1 MKVTRIFHAAIN
13 VAGKLEEAKAF
24 YTGLMGLPQVPVEI
38 PGMIDAKDSADL
50 PVFWIEKE
58 GVQMHVIGIPVDGA
72 VGGVPN
78 GAGEGGGIS
87 PFRPH
92 TSWLVEDIQ
101 VAVDDLN
108 AGDRE
113 VLIAGEGRQRVVW
126 TLDPVGNVVE
136 FQQDPDF

>member
-13 VAGKLEEAKAF
+13 VAGKLDEAKAF

-58 GVQMHVIGIPVDGA
+58 GVQMHVIGIPVDGN
-72 VGGVPN
+72 VEGVS
-78 GAGEGGGIS
+78 GSREGIS

-101 VAVDDLN
+101 TAVDDLN
-108 AGDRE
+108 TSGNE